1 MREDF
6 PQLLCEKSRLCYP
19 WFGSRNQETLAI
31 RRKPVEVEG
40 DLFNE
45 DIEEGAIF
53 SGDRVKIRPV
63 GFWSRKDLNENLSPL
78 ARFLEKS
85 VGRKWSEV
93 FAEICAV
100 SPNSAVGSHVFQH
113 LFDAVALSAS
123 IVGGKVIAKTPTFKL
138 NGRGPWAVHPV
149 TGCLVLDEGYNR
161 SYKPKK
167 GLCKISATLLS
178 DGDQILIARV
188 KGVWHTCNITTEENH
203 YVGDRKLPSEAE
215 ELRAYLQS
223 NKLFCGNFRPAKGR
237 RLKRVCDFLRK

>member
-6 PQLLCEKSRLCYP
+6 PQLLCEKSRLRDP
-19 WFGSRNQETLAI
+19 WFGSKNLETLAI
-31 RRKPVEVEG
+31 RRKTVEVEE
-40 DLFNE
+40 DLFDD
-45 DIEEGAIF
+45 DIDEGAIF
-53 SGDRVKIRPV
+53 SGGRVKIRPV

-100 SPNSAVGSHVFQH
+100 SPNSAVGSHVFEH

-123 IVGGKVIAKTPTFKL
+123 IVGGKVVAKTPTHRL

-149 TGCLVLDEGYNR
+149 TGCLVLDEGYKGN
-161 SYKPKK
+161 KPQK
-167 GLCKISATLLS
+167 GLRKISATLLS
-178 DGDQILIARV
+178 DGDRILIARV
-188 KGVWHTCNITTEENH
+188 KGVWHTCNITTKDSYH
-203 YVGDRKLPSEAE
+203 VGNGDLPPEAE

-223 NKLFCGNFRPAKGR
+223 NKLFGENFRPAKGR